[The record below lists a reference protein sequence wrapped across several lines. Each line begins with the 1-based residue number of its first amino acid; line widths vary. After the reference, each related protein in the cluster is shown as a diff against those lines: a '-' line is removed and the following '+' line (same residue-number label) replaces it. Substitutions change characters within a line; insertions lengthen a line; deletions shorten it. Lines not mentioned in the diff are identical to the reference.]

1 MSNKAKPARDA
12 FTFSLGG
19 ISAVSSFFI
28 TPAVA
33 DDLINEVRD
42 GRLRGSPEGQ
52 PGKAARTLEPSG
64 DVSGCRDERIIAY
77 RVPATA

>member
-12 FTFSLGG
+12 FAFSLGG

-42 GRLRGSPEGQ
+42 KRLRGSPVDQ
-52 PGKAARTLEPSG
+52 PDTAEELETSWGRFWLFRRRRRRAA
-64 DVSGCRDERIIAY
+64 
-77 RVPATA
+77 